1 MCGDHERRT
10 GKSKR
15 TGVECIVEK
24 WLHINLFLIFPIFAK
39 KKFVNKALHLM
50 VSRIHHLVVL
60 IVMVASLSACTK
72 LDVYEK
78 NISIPKYEWSYSYI
92 PTFDFSITDTASS
105 YEIYIVLRH
114 TDAYRYNNI
123 WLNLGTK
130 FPGDSMRYQR
140 FELQLGTDAAG
151 WEGAGMD
158 DIWEVRKPVTKGP
171 VKFSKLGNY
180 TFSLTQVMR
189 ENPLPNIMNAGI
201 RVQRVR

>member
-1 MCGDHERRT
+1 MLIH
-10 GKSKR
+10 
-15 TGVECIVEK
+15 
-24 WLHINLFLIFPIFAK
+24 LFVIFPIFAK
-39 KKFVNKALHLM
+39 KKFVNKALHLIN
-50 VSRIHHLVVL
+50 SRVHHLMILVITVV
-60 IVMVASLSACTK
+60 SLTACAN

-78 NISIPKYEWSYSYI
+78 NVSIPKHEWSYSYI

-140 FELQLGTDAAG
+140 FELQLGSDAAG
-151 WEGAGMD
+151 WEGTGMD

-171 VKFSKLGNY
+171 VKFSKPGSY
-180 TFSLTQVMR
+180 TFTLAQVMR

-201 RVQRVR
+201 RVQRVK

>member
-1 MCGDHERRT
+1 MN
-10 GKSKR
+10 KPQQ
-15 TGVECIVEK
+15 
-24 WLHINLFLIFPIFAK
+24 LIIFK
-39 KKFVNKALHLM
+39 
-50 VSRIHHLVVL
+50 IHHLLILVVT
-60 IVMVASLSACTK
+60 VASLTACAK

-78 NISIPKYEWSYSYI
+78 NVSIPKYEWSYSYK

-105 YEIYIVLRH
+105 YAIYIVLRH

-140 FELQLGTDAAG
+140 LELQLGADATG

-158 DIWEVRKPVTKGP
+158 DIWEVRKPITKGP
-171 VKFSKLGNY
+171 VKFSKTGDY
-180 TFSLTQVMR
+180 TFTLSQVMR

-201 RVQRVR
+201 RVQRVK

>member
-1 MCGDHERRT
+1 
-10 GKSKR
+10 
-15 TGVECIVEK
+15 
-24 WLHINLFLIFPIFAK
+24 
-39 KKFVNKALHLM
+39 VNKALHLINFR
-50 VSRIHHLVVL
+50 VHHLMILVIAVV
-60 IVMVASLSACTK
+60 SLSACTK

-78 NISIPKYEWSYSYI
+78 NVSIPKYEWSYSYK

-114 TDAYRYNNI
+114 TDAYGYNNI

-140 FELQLGTDAAG
+140 FELQLGSDATG
-151 WEGAGMD
+151 WEGTGMD

-171 VKFSKLGNY
+171 VKFSKAGNY
-180 TFSLTQVMR
+180 TFTLAQAMR
-189 ENPLPNIMNAGI
+189 EDPLPNIMNAGI

>member
-1 MCGDHERRT
+1 M
-10 GKSKR
+10 
-15 TGVECIVEK
+15 
-24 WLHINLFLIFPIFAK
+24 
-39 KKFVNKALHLM
+39 NKAPHLII
-50 VSRIHHLVVL
+50 SRVHHLLVWVVT
-60 IVMVASLSACTK
+60 VACLSACAK

-78 NISIPKYEWSYSYI
+78 NVSIPKYEWSYSNK

-130 FPGDSMRYQR
+130 FPGDTIRYQR
-140 FELQLGTDAAG
+140 FELQLGSDATG
-151 WEGAGMD
+151 WEGTGMD

-171 VKFSKLGNY
+171 VKFSKAGNY
-180 TFSLTQVMR
+180 TFTLAQAMR
-189 ENPLPNIMNAGI
+189 ENPLQHIMNAGI